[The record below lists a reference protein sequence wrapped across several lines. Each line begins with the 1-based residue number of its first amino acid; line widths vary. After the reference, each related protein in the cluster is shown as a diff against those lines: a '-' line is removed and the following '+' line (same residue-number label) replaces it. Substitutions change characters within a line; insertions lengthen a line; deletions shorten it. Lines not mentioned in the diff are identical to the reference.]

1 MTSPQTLIEK
11 LATMHA
17 VGLKPG
23 QAAQSGDFITI
34 RPKHIMTH
42 DNTSAVMSKFKEIF
56 KGLKALGLPSLG
68 FEKIHDPRQP
78 VFAIDH
84 DIQNVTPE
92 NLGKY
97 AKIESFAKEHGIDFY
112 PAGTGI
118 SHQVMVQEGYV
129 TPGSMVVGSDSH
141 SNLYGAL
148 CCLGTPVVRTD
159 AASIWA
165 TGVTW
170 WQVPSV
176 ARCVLKGKL
185 QPGVVGKDVII
196 ALCGLFNN
204 DEVLNMAVE
213 FHGEGDALRSLTM
226 DQRMSISNMTTEWG
240 ALVGIFPFDE
250 VLRDYLLARA
260 EYLARLNT
268 HPIDKGRMSARQALI
283 RRGFGYLV
291 DAPIGTVEKSD
302 GLDLIRDMNDRASGP
317 TSAERKWSRIEH
329 EDVGT
334 WWSMRAQWQA
344 DPKARYAV
352 ELELDL
358 STVIPHVSGPD
369 DVKTMT
375 SLPEIEPKRVKI
387 QKAYLLSCVNA
398 RLEDLREAATVVK
411 SKKVA
416 EGVEFYVAAA
426 SAEVKKQAEADG
438 TWETLLKAG
447 AVSLPSGCGPCIGL
461 GIGTLKA
468 GEVGISATN
477 RNFKG
482 RMGDRDAKAY
492 LGSPAVVAASAVAGY
507 ICAPPQAK
515 FHETRARFSVKVN
528 DTAARPG
535 GSADIIDG
543 FPAEVRSR
551 ILWLPIDNLNTD
563 GIYSGK
569 LTYRDD
575 VPPQEMAQA
584 SFNNYD
590 PNFVSIARKGD
601 VVVSG
606 RNFGTGSS
614 REQAATCLQ
623 HFGIPC
629 VIAHSFSETYKRNAF
644 NNGFV
649 VFECPKLVAWLT
661 ESLGGPNGAKPQPA
675 GAATVI
681 GPDVVVDY
689 RRSTITCD
697 GQSFSFAP
705 LSVVAQELVVAGGA
719 ESVVKRRLAGVPS

>member
-1 MTSPQTLIEK
+1 MSEPQTLIEK
-11 LATMHA
+11 LATAHA
-17 VGLKPG
+17 VGLKR
-23 QAAQSGDFITI
+23 AQQVFSGDFITI

-42 DNTSAVMSKFKEIF
+42 DNTSAVMSKFKQI
-56 KGLKALGLPSLG
+56 GAR
-68 FEKIHDPRQP
+68 KIHDPRQP

-159 AASIWA
+159 AASLWA

-170 WQVPSV
+170 WQVPPV
-176 ARCVLKGKL
+176 ARCVLKGML

-213 FHGEGDALRSLTM
+213 FVGDEQALRCLSM

-260 EYLARLNT
+260 DYLQKKNT
-268 HPIDKGRMSARQALI
+268 PRYTRED
-283 RRGFGYLV
+283 
-291 DAPIGTVEKSD
+291 VEKWW
-302 GLDLIRDMNDRASGP
+302 GKR
-317 TSAERKWSRIEH
+317 EKWKP
-329 EDVGT
+329 DAG
-334 WWSMRAQWQA
+334 AN
-344 DPKARYAV
+344 YAV

-358 STVIPHVSGPD
+358 ATVIPHVSGPD

-375 SLPEIEPKRVKI
+375 SLPEIEPRRVKI
-387 QKAYLLSCVNA
+387 NKAYLLSCVNA
-398 RLEDLREAATVVK
+398 RLEDLREAASVVN
-411 SKKVA
+411 SHKVA
-416 EGVEFYVAAA
+416 DGVEFYVAAA
-426 SAEVKKQAEADG
+426 SAEVQKQAEADG
-438 TWETLLKAG
+438 TWATLVRAG
-447 AVSLPSGCGPCIGL
+447 AIPLPSGCGPCIGL
-461 GIGTLKA
+461 GAGTLKA

-507 ICAPPQAK
+507 ICAPPQARFTEK
-515 FHETRARFSVKVN
+515 KAKFSVKVY
-528 DTAARPG
+528 AASGDGPSVDGR
-535 GSADIIDG
+535 SVEVIAG

-551 ILWLPIDNLNTD
+551 LLWLPIDNLNTD

-575 VPPQEMAQA
+575 VPPAEMAAA

-590 PNFVSIARKGD
+590 PSFVKVARKGD

-649 VFECPKLVAWLT
+649 VFECPELVAWLADKY
-661 ESLGGPNGAKPQPA
+661 GGPGGPAQASPQTA
-675 GAATVI
+675 VGAATIV
-681 GPDVVVDY
+681 GPDVVIDY
-689 RRSTITCD
+689 RASTITCD
-697 GQSFSFAP
+697 GRTFAFPP

-719 ESVVKRRLAGVPS
+719 ENVVKKRLAAMA